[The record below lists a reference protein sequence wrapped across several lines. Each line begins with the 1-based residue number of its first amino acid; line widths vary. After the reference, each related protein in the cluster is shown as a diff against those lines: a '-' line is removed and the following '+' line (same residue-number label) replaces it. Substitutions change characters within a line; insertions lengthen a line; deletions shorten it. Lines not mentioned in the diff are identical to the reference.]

1 MKLFK
6 EKSMFKNKNF
16 ILLWLG
22 QLVSLLGNRF
32 HEIAS
37 MWYIYEST
45 GSPLKMGITLIFSTL
60 PSVILGPFAGAF
72 ADRYDRKKIIV
83 FSDLINGCIVGTIAA
98 LIFTQTMEIWM
109 LYLLAGLRSVTS
121 TFFGP
126 AISAV
131 VPSIVEKEQLV
142 KANSLNQLSSS
153 FTGILGYAA
162 GGVMIAVLGIPGLF
176 LFDSISFILSGIS
189 EAFIEVPRVNR
200 EAAAAEIQGMKNEI
214 FEGIRFIMSN
224 KKLFHFIVV
233 GGIIINFF
241 LAPIEIYVTVF
252 ARQRLNMGSE
262 AFGILLSAITA
273 GSLTMAPLVPVLGK
287 RFSYYTLTFIG
298 LTLEG
303 VFIMLLGISENFY
316 MALII
321 QALMG
326 ASICM
331 CNVSL
336 NTVFQT
342 LIPNEML
349 GRVGGILQTMCQATI
364 PLGYLLGGMVTE
376 RLSLT
381 LVLVASGIA
390 VALSGLSTF
399 KVTREGEQKKLEF

>member
-1 MKLFK
+1 MEMFNK
-6 EKSMFKNKNF
+6 KSMFMNKNF
-16 ILLWLG
+16 TLLWLG

-37 MWYIYEST
+37 MWYIYEVT

-60 PSVILGPFAGAF
+60 PSVILGPFAGVF

-83 FSDLINGCIVGTIAA
+83 LSDLINGCIVGTIAM
-98 LIFTQTMEIWM
+98 LIYTQAMEIWM

-126 AISAV
+126 AIGAV
-131 VPSIVEKEQLV
+131 VPSIVEKEQLI
-142 KANSLNQLSSS
+142 KANSLNQLSRS

-176 LFDSISFILSGIS
+176 LLDSISFILSGIS
-189 EAFIEVPRVNR
+189 ETFIEVPRANM
-200 EAAAAEIQGMKNEI
+200 EIAASENKGMKNEI
-214 FEGIRFIMSN
+214 LKGARFAVSN
-224 KKLFHFIVV
+224 KKLFHFILV

-241 LAPIEIYVTVF
+241 LAPLEIYITIF

-262 AFGILLSAITA
+262 ALGILLAAITV
-273 GSLTMAPLVPVLGK
+273 GSLVMAPLVPVLEK
-287 RFSYYTLTFIG
+287 RFNYYTLVFIG

-303 VFIMLLGISENFY
+303 VFIILFGMSGNFY
-316 MALII
+316 MALVI

-349 GRVGGILQTMCQATI
+349 GRVGGILETMCQATI
-364 PLGYLLGGMVTE
+364 PLGYLLGGMAAE

-381 LVLVASGIA
+381 LVLVASGIV
-390 VALSGLSTF
+390 VAISGLSTF
-399 KVTREGEQKKLEF
+399 KVSREEAI